1 MKPRHIAHA
10 AVLVVYLT
18 VAVIA
23 SAYLAGYLFFL
34 INKTIPHDIRF
45 DTWLLYWDAY
55 RDHPVQGKRLLIT
68 GLAAPA
74 LTIVLPLVFH
84 FSHRGRPRP
93 LHGDA
98 RWATAAEIRQAG
110 LL

>member
-1 MKPRHIAHA
+1 MMPRHVAQ
-10 AVLVVYLT
+10 AVFLVAFLT
-18 VAVIA
+18 VAIVA

-34 INKTIPHDIRF
+34 TNKTIPHDIAF
-45 DTWLLYWDAY
+45 DTWLRYWNAY
-55 RDHPVQGKRLLIT
+55 SGHPVQGKRLLIS
-68 GLAAPA
+68 GIAAPA
-74 LTIVLPLVFH
+74 LTIILPLVFH

>member
-1 MKPRHIAHA
+1 MKPKHVAQA
-10 AVLVVYLT
+10 AFLVMFLT
-18 VAVIA
+18 VTVTA

-34 INKTIPHDIRF
+34 INKTIPHDIAF
-45 DTWLLYWDAY
+45 DTWLRYWNAY
-55 RDHPVQGKRLLIT
+55 SDHPVQGKRLLIT
-68 GLAAPA
+68 GIAAPTI
-74 LTIVLPLVFH
+74 TIVLPLVFH

-98 RWATAAEIRQAG
+98 RWATTAEIKQAG